1 MKKTDVNSIKKLDEY
16 YNKTRK
22 MKFDSNEKIESIE
35 DVYYTLYA
43 QKIEDN
49 DVTRTVFKYAPAT
62 YYKNGTQQCVASK
75 YRSLDDFIKICKCYF
90 PEKPAKE
97 FYLFLLNEEI
107 RLIKEENKYF
117 VFSRCPA
124 IRKYNIRGLTSLVA
138 FDRIGKY
145 NLRNQFTNLN
155 MTLDTLL

>member
-1 MKKTDVNSIKKLDEY
+1 MKKTDVDSIEKLDEY

-35 DVYYTLYA
+35 DIYYTLYA
-43 QKIEDN
+43 QKIEN
-49 DVTRTVFKYAPAT
+49 DVVTTAFKYAPAT
-62 YYKNGTQQCVASK
+62 YYKNGTQQCVESK

-90 PEKPAKE
+90 PQTNVKDV
-97 FYLFLLNEEI
+97 FLFLLNEEE
-107 RLIKEENKYF
+107 RLLKEENKYF

-124 IRKYNIRGLTSLVA
+124 IRKYNIRGLTSYA
-138 FDRIGKY
+138 AYDRISKY

-155 MTLDTLL
+155 MTLNTLL